1 MFTRIMG
8 IVHVNKLNIT
18 LSSCFIMVNTRR
30 RSVKIQENSE
40 KIQEITRKA
49 CQIYIKS
56 MEK

>member
-1 MFTRIMG
+1 MFARIMG

-18 LSSCFIMVNTRR
+18 PSSWFIMVNTRR

-40 KIQEITRKA
+40 KIQETTRKA
-49 CQIYIKS
+49 CQIYIIS